1 MKETTNPFD
10 FEPSKHLK
18 SAEEELR
25 YLGAKE
31 ALLLAMHALEQAR
44 SEALDADCPGGIKNP
59 AFFDFEQIAGLTLAK
74 MYYTMVT
81 NVAWD
86 EAACGADSIGV
97 VETVVYPS
105 APSRSSARRDP
116 RPKRNGGFVP
126 QGKNKDGFV
135 TVRLEKDDG
144 TKVTELVHELV
155 WKTFKGPIPPGFQVS
170 HKNGN
175 KEDNRLD
182 NLYLKSL

>member
-1 MKETTNPFD
+1 MKDTKPTTTPAADLLNFD
-10 FEPSKHLK
+10 FEPSKQLEPLMEK
-18 SAEEELR
+18 VPT
-25 YLGAKE
+25 LGAKD
-31 ALLLAMHALEQAR
+31 AILLAMNALEQAR
-44 SEALDADCPGGIKNP
+44 SEAQDADCPEEVKNP

-116 RPKRNGGFVP
+116 RPKRNGGFKP
-126 QGKNKDGFV
+126 
-135 TVRLEKDDG
+135 L
-144 TKVTELVHELV
+144 
-155 WKTFKGPIPPGFQVS
+155 
-170 HKNGN
+170 
-175 KEDNRLD
+175 
-182 NLYLKSL
+182 